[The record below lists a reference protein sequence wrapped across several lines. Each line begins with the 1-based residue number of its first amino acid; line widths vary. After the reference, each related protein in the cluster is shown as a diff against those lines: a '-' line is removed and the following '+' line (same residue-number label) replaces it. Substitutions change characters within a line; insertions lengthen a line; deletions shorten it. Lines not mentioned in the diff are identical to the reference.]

1 MDFIEYHVEN
11 ARQFW
16 AELEDILH
24 IPSTASLNRIDS
36 ALRTFITF
44 CSSYHEKY
52 LSTNEQLDHA
62 ISLLLDSDIFAFHS
76 DRSTEHLTSA
86 AQKETNP
93 HALLVLYSI
102 FLHYGRRNP
111 AFFGASASIPSQ
123 AGSTTRVGVGLD
135 ALTPMVPQGK
145 RSAGHKRWQG
155 LVPLLMDHVRWT
167 VDDDGYGSALGVP
180 IEARLRLVCVRLLYE
195 VCRVQKLDIND
206 LKVFDDSFI
215 EHLFETIEDTS
226 VSSDETLNY
235 YLIKLIVALNEQFM
249 VASLVPH
256 KSSKAS
262 SESGKSPQSATF
274 AQAHQKV
281 PSVDRQPNRV
291 LEILMRRLYSSQTFG
306 ANIIF
311 MLNRAENTPE
321 DLCMQL
327 LLLKMLYLLFTT
339 PGTHEYF
346 YTNDL
351 RVLVDV
357 FIRELGNLPE
367 ESESLRHTYLRVL
380 HPLVTNTQLKTT
392 PYKRAELRQT
402 LLSLISHAH
411 IRDVNATTRRLVE
424 RCLGAE
430 WCRALGPID
439 LPPPPT
445 RKATLDVPG
454 RKGSLDAYANSG
466 KSLSAKTS
474 TIDLLGAQLEPVY
487 RSASA
492 EPVLRSLDRL
502 KIGEKQQHANGST
515 TSLTDVAVADAP
527 PPLPGVR
534 SGVTE
539 GKNGRIAPAPPAR
552 RVPPLKQFTDP
563 PSSPTPPLSPSK
575 SSTYSS
581 ASEPASYRHHGAEQI
596 HVIGHSRDGG
606 AVGSGIGTNGSSGLG
621 ITGSLGVAVSVVGAG
636 AGTGTGTGERRK
648 PPAPPT
654 RRKPPAVPIRVQ
666 KVEVGPGGSTIT
678 TIASSGKA

>member
-11 ARQFW
+11 ARQFGPNSKISFISPRLLRSI
-16 AELEDILH
+16 A
-24 IPSTASLNRIDS
+24 ST
-36 ALRTFITF
+36 LR
-44 CSSYHEKY
+44 CAH
-52 LSTNEQLDHA
+52 LSPFVPATMLDHA

-445 RKATLDVPG
+445 RKAALDVPG
-454 RKGSLDAYANSG
+454 RKGSLDAYTNSG

-527 PPLPGVR
+527 PPLPG
-534 SGVTE
+534 
-539 GKNGRIAPAPPAR
+539 
-552 RVPPLKQFTDP
+552 
-563 PSSPTPPLSPSK
+563 
-575 SSTYSS
+575 TYSS

-636 AGTGTGTGERRK
+636 TGTGAGTGERRK
-648 PPAPPT
+648 PPAPPHGESPLLCLSCAKG
-654 RRKPPAVPIRVQ
+654 RGWAWRIDDYYHCEFGQGLNRA
-666 KVEVGPGGSTIT
+666 EGS
-678 TIASSGKA
+678 SFENSFEYG

>member
-1 MDFIEYHVEN
+1 
-11 ARQFW
+11 
-16 AELEDILH
+16 
-24 IPSTASLNRIDS
+24 
-36 ALRTFITF
+36 
-44 CSSYHEKY
+44 
-52 LSTNEQLDHA
+52 
-62 ISLLLDSDIFAFHS
+62 
-76 DRSTEHLTSA
+76 
-86 AQKETNP
+86 
-93 HALLVLYSI
+93 
-102 FLHYGRRNP
+102 
-111 AFFGASASIPSQ
+111 
-123 AGSTTRVGVGLD
+123 
-135 ALTPMVPQGK
+135 
-145 RSAGHKRWQG
+145 
-155 LVPLLMDHVRWT
+155 MDHVKWS
-167 VDDDGYGSALGVP
+167 VDDDGYGSALGIP

-195 VCRVQKLDIND
+195 VCRVQKLDMND
-206 LKVFDDSFI
+206 LKIFDDSFI

-226 VSSDETLNY
+226 VSNDETLNY

-256 KSSKAS
+256 KSSKAA

-274 AQAHQKV
+274 KQAHQKA
-281 PSVDRQPNRV
+281 PSVDRPPNRV

-380 HPLVTNTQLKTT
+380 HPLVTNTQLKTN

-402 LLSLISHAH
+402 LLSLISHAD

-430 WCRALGPID
+430 WCRALGPVN
-439 LPPPPT
+439 LPPA
-445 RKATLDVPG
+445 RKGTLDVPG
-454 RKGSLDAYANSG
+454 RKGSLDTYG
-466 KSLSAKTS
+466 KSLSAKAS
-474 TIDLLGAQLEPVY
+474 TMDLLGAQVEPVY
-487 RSASA
+487 RSVSA
-492 EPVLRSLDRL
+492 EPVLRSLDKL
-502 KIGEKQQHANGST
+502 KIGDKTANGST
-515 TSLTDVAVADAP
+515 SSLTDVAVADAP
-527 PPLPGVR
+527 LSLAGVRPGVD
-534 SGVTE
+534 SKT
-539 GKNGRIAPAPPAR
+539 GRIAPAPPAR

-581 ASEPASYRHHGAEQI
+581 ASEPASYRYGTEQI

-606 AVGSGIGTNGSSGLG
+606 AVGSGG
-621 ITGSLGVAVSVVGAG
+621 GAG
-636 AGTGTGTGERRK
+636 AGERRK
-648 PPAPPT
+648 APAPPA
-654 RRKPPAVPIRVQ
+654 RRKPPAVPVRVQ
-666 KVEVGPGGSTIT
+666 TVEIGPGGTRIT
-678 TIASSGKA
+678 TIASSGKV

>member
-206 LKVFDDSFI
+206 LSEFISALLAKPNVHWPEVFDDSFI

-235 YLIKLIVALNEQFM
+235 YLIKLIVGRTERTIHGRFLGPSQILQSLIRVWQIPTIRDVCTSASEGAFGGPSAQSGLGDFNAPIVFQSDIWRKHHLHVESCREYTRRSLHAAL
-249 VASLVPH
+249 A
-256 KSSKAS
+256 
-262 SESGKSPQSATF
+262 PQNA
-274 AQAHQKV
+274 
-281 PSVDRQPNRV
+281 
-291 LEILMRRLYSSQTFG
+291 
-306 ANIIF
+306 
-311 MLNRAENTPE
+311 
-321 DLCMQL
+321 
-327 LLLKMLYLLFTT
+327 
-339 PGTHEYF
+339 
-346 YTNDL
+346 
-351 RVLVDV
+351 
-357 FIRELGNLPE
+357 
-367 ESESLRHTYLRVL
+367 LRHTYLRVL

-445 RKATLDVPG
+445 RKAALDVPG
-454 RKGSLDAYANSG
+454 RKGSLDAYTNSG

-636 AGTGTGTGERRK
+636 AGTGTGAGTGERRK

-654 RRKPPAVPIRVQ
+654 RRKPPAVPVRVQ

>member
-1 MDFIEYHVEN
+1 MDFVEYHVDN

-44 CSSYHEKY
+44 CSTYHEKY
-52 LSTNEQLDHA
+52 LSTPEHLEHA

-86 AQKETNP
+86 AHIETNP
-93 HALLVLYSI
+93 HALLVIYSI
-102 FLHYGRRNP
+102 FLQYGRRNP

-145 RSAGHKRWQG
+145 RSAGRERWQG
-155 LVPLLMDHVRWT
+155 LIPLLMDHVRWT
-167 VDDDGYGSALGVP
+167 VDDDGYGSALGIP

-195 VCRVQKLDIND
+195 VCRVQKLDTND
-206 LKVFDDSFI
+206 LKVFDDSFV

-226 VSSDETLNY
+226 VSNDETLNY

-256 KSSKAS
+256 KSSKAA
-262 SESGKSPQSATF
+262 SESGKSPLAQTF
-274 AQAHQKV
+274 KQAHQRA
-281 PSVDRQPNRV
+281 PSADRPPNRV

-380 HPLVTNTQLKTT
+380 HPLVTNTQLKTN

-402 LLSLISHAH
+402 LLSLISHSD
-411 IRDVNATTRRLVE
+411 IRDVNPTTRRLVE

-439 LPPPPT
+439 LPT
-445 RKATLDVPG
+445 RQTSLDVPARKGSLDAPG
-454 RKGSLDAYANSG
+454 RKGSLDVH
-466 KSLSAKTS
+466 KSLSAKAS
-474 TIDLLGAQLEPVY
+474 TLDLLQAQMEPVH

-492 EPVLRSLDRL
+492 EPVLRSLDKLRVGD
-502 KIGEKQQHANGST
+502 KPNGST
-515 TSLTDVAVADAP
+515 SSLTDVAVAD
-527 PPLPGVR
+527 PPLSL
-534 SGVTE
+534 SGTTTTT
-539 GKNGRIAPAPPAR
+539 KAKKAPAPAPPTR
-552 RVPPLKQFTDP
+552 RLPPTYTDP
-563 PSSPTPPLSPSK
+563 ACLTPPLSPSK

-581 ASEPASYRHHGAEQI
+581 ASEPASYRYPAEQI

-606 AVGSGIGTNGSSGLG
+606 AVSS
-621 ITGSLGVAVSVVGAG
+621 SAASVSAS
-636 AGTGTGTGERRK
+636 GERRK
-648 PPAPPT
+648 APAPPA

-666 KVEVGPGGSTIT
+666 KVEVGHGGTTFT
-678 TIASSGKA
+678 TIASSGKVGL

>member
-1 MDFIEYHVEN
+1 MDFVEYHVDN

-36 ALRTFITF
+36 ALRTFINF
-44 CSSYHEKY
+44 CSTYHEKY
-52 LSTNEQLDHA
+52 LSTPDQLEHA

-86 AQKETNP
+86 AHTETNP
-93 HALLVLYSI
+93 HALLVIYSI
-102 FLHYGRRNP
+102 FLQYGRRNP

-123 AGSTTRVGVGLD
+123 AGATTRVGLD

-145 RSAGHKRWQG
+145 RSAGLKRWQG
-155 LVPLLMDHVRWT
+155 LVPLLMDHVRWS
-167 VDDDGYGSALGVP
+167 VDEDGYGSALGIP
-180 IEARLRLVCVRLLYE
+180 IEARLRLVSVRLLYE
-195 VCRVQKLDIND
+195 VCRVQKMDINE
-206 LKVFDDSFI
+206 LKVFDDRFI

-226 VSSDETLNY
+226 VSADETLNY

-256 KSSKAS
+256 KSSKAAS
-262 SESGKSPQSATF
+262 DSGKSPLAQTF
-274 AQAHQKV
+274 KQAHQRA
-281 PSVDRQPNRV
+281 PSADRPPNRV

-311 MLNRAENTPE
+311 MLNRADNTPE

-380 HPLVTNTQLKTT
+380 HPLLTNTQLKTN
-392 PYKRAELRQT
+392 PYKRPELRQT
-402 LLSLISHAH
+402 LLSLISLAD
-411 IRDVNATTRRLVE
+411 IRDVNPTTRRLAE
-424 RCLGAE
+424 RCLAAE
-430 WCRALGPID
+430 WCRALGPVD
-439 LPPPPT
+439 LPT
-445 RKATLDVPG
+445 RANSLDVP
-454 RKGSLDAYANSG
+454 K

-474 TIDLLGAQLEPVY
+474 TMDLLQAQMPVY

-492 EPVLRSLDRL
+492 EPVPRSLHTLRV
-502 KIGEKQQHANGST
+502 GEQHVNGST
-515 TSLTDVAVADAP
+515 SSLTDVAVADAVPQGQSKRTAPTP
-527 PPLPGVR
+527 PR
-534 SGVTE
+534 
-539 GKNGRIAPAPPAR
+539 RIAPC
-552 RVPPLKQFTDP
+552 
-563 PSSPTPPLSPSK
+563 SPTPPLSPSK
-575 SSTYSS
+575 SSTSYSS
-581 ASEPASYRHHGAEQI
+581 ASDAG
-596 HVIGHSRDGG
+596 VGG
-606 AVGSGIGTNGSSGLG
+606 G
-621 ITGSLGVAVSVVGAG
+621 
-636 AGTGTGTGERRK
+636 GERRK

-654 RRKPPAVPIRVQ
+654 RRKPPAVPVRVRH
-666 KVEVGPGGSTIT
+666 EAGPGGTTIM
-678 TIASSGKA
+678 TIASSAKGS

>member
-1 MDFIEYHVEN
+1 MDFVEYHVDN

-36 ALRTFITF
+36 ALRAFIKF
-44 CSSYHEKY
+44 CSTYHEKY
-52 LSTNEQLDHA
+52 LSTADQLEHA

-86 AQKETNP
+86 TQTETNP
-93 HALLVLYSI
+93 HALLVIYSI
-102 FLHYGRRNP
+102 FLQYGRRNP

-155 LVPLLMDHVRWT
+155 LVPLLKDHVQWS
-167 VDDDGYGSALGVP
+167 VDDHGYGSALGVS

-195 VCRVQKLDIND
+195 VCRVQKLDINE
-206 LKVFDDSFI
+206 LKVFDDGFI

-226 VSSDETLNY
+226 VSADETLNY

-256 KSSKAS
+256 KSSKAAS
-262 SESGKSPQSATF
+262 DSGRSPQLQTF
-274 AQAHQKV
+274 QQAHQRA
-281 PSVDRQPNRV
+281 PSVDRPPNRV

-306 ANIIF
+306 ASIIF
-311 MLNRAENTPE
+311 MLNRADNTPE

-380 HPLVTNTQLKTT
+380 HPLVTNTQLKTA
-392 PYKRAELRQT
+392 PYKRPELRQT
-402 LLSLISHAH
+402 LLSLISHAD
-411 IRDVNATTRRLVE
+411 IRDVNPTTRRLAE
-424 RCLGAE
+424 RCLNAE
-430 WCRALGPID
+430 WCRALGPINI
-439 LPPPPT
+439 PPP
-445 RKATLDVPG
+445 RANSLDVH
-454 RKGSLDAYANSG
+454 G
-466 KSLSAKTS
+466 KSLSAKAS
-474 TIDLLGAQLEPVY
+474 TLDLLQAQMPVH

-492 EPVLRSLDRL
+492 EPVVRSLDKLRV
-502 KIGEKQQHANGST
+502 GERHANVNGST
-515 TSLTDVAVADAP
+515 SSLTDVAVADAP
-527 PPLPGVR
+527 PPLLGVR
-534 SGVTE
+534 AGITE
-539 GKNGRIAPAPPAR
+539 GKRTAPAPPTR

-581 ASEPASYRHHGAEQI
+581 ASESYRYGTEQI
-596 HVIGHSRDGG
+596 HIIGHSRD
-606 AVGSGIGTNGSSGLG
+606 
-621 ITGSLGVAVSVVGAG
+621 
-636 AGTGTGTGERRK
+636 GERRK

-654 RRKPPAVPIRVQ
+654 RRKPPAVPVRVQ
-666 KVEVGPGGSTIT
+666 KIEVGPGGTTFT
-678 TIASSGKA
+678 TIASSGKGI

>member
-1 MDFIEYHVEN
+1 MDFVEYHVDN

-16 AELEDILH
+16 AELEDIVH
-24 IPSTASLNRIDS
+24 IPSNASLNRIDS
-36 ALRTFITF
+36 ALRTFTTF
-44 CSSYHEKY
+44 CSTYHEKY
-52 LSTNEQLDHA
+52 LSTPDQLEHA

-86 AQKETNP
+86 AHTETNP
-93 HALLVLYSI
+93 HALLVIYSI
-102 FLHYGRRNP
+102 FLQYGRRNP

-123 AGSTTRVGVGLD
+123 AGSTSRVGVGLD

-155 LVPLLMDHVRWT
+155 LVPLLMDHVRWS
-167 VDDDGYGSALGVP
+167 VDDDSALGVP
-180 IEARLRLVCVRLLYE
+180 IEARLRLVCVCLMYE
-195 VCRVQKLDIND
+195 VCRVQKLDINE
-206 LKVFDDSFI
+206 LKVFDDGFI

-226 VSSDETLNY
+226 VSADETLNY

-256 KSSKAS
+256 KSSKAAS
-262 SESGKSPQSATF
+262 DSGKSPQAQTF
-274 AQAHQKV
+274 HQAHQRA
-281 PSVDRQPNRV
+281 PSADRPPNRV

-380 HPLVTNTQLKTT
+380 HPLLTNTQLKTN
-392 PYKRAELRQT
+392 PYKRPELRQT

-411 IRDVNATTRRLVE
+411 IRDVNPTTRRLVE
-424 RCLGAE
+424 RCLNAE
-430 WCRALGPID
+430 WCRSLGPVD
-439 LPPPPT
+439 LPQPQPAQPP
-445 RKATLDVPG
+445 RANSLDVH
-454 RKGSLDAYANSG
+454 
-466 KSLSAKTS
+466 KSLSAKAS
-474 TIDLLGAQLEPVY
+474 TLDLLQAQVPVY

-492 EPVLRSLDRL
+492 EPVLRSLDKLRV
-502 KIGEKQQHANGST
+502 GERHLPPNAST
-515 TSLTDVAVADAP
+515 SSLADVAVADSTSGTKRTAP
-527 PPLPGVR
+527 
-534 SGVTE
+534 
-539 GKNGRIAPAPPAR
+539 
-552 RVPPLKQFTDP
+552 VPPMRRTMA
-563 PSSPTPPLSPSK
+563 PTPPLSPSK

-581 ASEPASYRHHGAEQI
+581 ASDTAS
-596 HVIGHSRDGG
+596 
-606 AVGSGIGTNGSSGLG
+606 N
-621 ITGSLGVAVSVVGAG
+621 
-636 AGTGTGTGERRK
+636 GERRK
-648 PPAPPT
+648 PPVPPA
-654 RRKPPAVPIRVQ
+654 RRKPPPVPVSVSVR
-666 KVEVGPGGSTIT
+666 KVEVRPGGTTIT
-678 TIASSGKA
+678 TIASSARGV

>member
-1 MDFIEYHVEN
+1 MDFVEYHVDN

-16 AELEDILH
+16 AELEDIVH
-24 IPSTASLNRIDS
+24 IPSSASLNRIDS

-44 CSSYHEKY
+44 CSTYHEKY
-52 LSTNEQLDHA
+52 LSTPDQLEHA
-62 ISLLLDSDIFAFHS
+62 ISLLLDSDIFSFHS
-76 DRSTEHLTSA
+76 DRSTEHLVSA
-86 AQKETNP
+86 AHSETNP

-102 FLHYGRRNP
+102 FLQYGRRNP

-123 AGSTTRVGVGLD
+123 AGRVGVGLD

-155 LVPLLMDHVRWT
+155 LVPLLMDHVRWS
-167 VDDDGYGSALGVP
+167 VDDDGALGIP
-180 IEARLRLVCVRLLYE
+180 IEARLRLVCVCLLYE
-195 VCRVQKLDIND
+195 VCRVQKLDMND
-206 LKVFDDSFI
+206 LKVFDDGFI

-226 VSSDETLNY
+226 VAADETLNY

-256 KSSKAS
+256 RSKAA
-262 SESGKSPQSATF
+262 SESGKSPQSQTF
-274 AQAHQKV
+274 QQAHQRAA
-281 PSVDRQPNRV
+281 SVDRPPNRV

-311 MLNRAENTPE
+311 MLNRAENTAE

-380 HPLVTNTQLKTT
+380 HPLLTNTQLKSN
-392 PYKRAELRQT
+392 PYKQPELRQM
-402 LLSLISHAH
+402 LLGLISHAH
-411 IRDVNATTRRLVE
+411 IRDVNPTTRRLAE
-424 RCLGAE
+424 RCLNAE

-439 LPPPPT
+439 IPRVGNTP
-445 RKATLDVPG
+445 R
-454 RKGSLDAYANSG
+454 ANSLHGESIGG
-466 KSLSAKTS
+466 KSLSAKAS
-474 TIDLLGAQLEPVY
+474 TMDLLQAQVPF

-492 EPVLRSLDRL
+492 EPMLRSLDKLRV
-502 KIGEKQQHANGST
+502 GEKGNGNGST
-515 TSLTDVAVADAP
+515 ASLTDLAVANAP
-527 PPLPGVR
+527 PPLLVR
-534 SGVTE
+534 GTSARHTE
-539 GKNGRIAPAPPAR
+539 ITTAARGDKKRTAPAPPTR
-552 RVPPLKQFTDP
+552 RVAPDT
-563 PSSPTPPLSPSK
+563 STPPLSPSK

-581 ASEPASYRHHGAEQI
+581 ASEPKS
-596 HVIGHSRDGG
+596 
-606 AVGSGIGTNGSSGLG
+606 
-621 ITGSLGVAVSVVGAG
+621 
-636 AGTGTGTGERRK
+636 ERRK
-648 PPAPPT
+648 APAPP
-654 RRKPPAVPIRVQ
+654 RRTPPAVPVR
-666 KVEVGPGGSTIT
+666 KVEAGPGGTT
-678 TIASSGKA
+678 FMTIASSTKGG

>member
-36 ALRTFITF
+36 ALRAFTKF
-44 CSSYHEKY
+44 CSNYHEKY

-62 ISLLLDSDIFAFHS
+62 VSLLLDSDIFAFHS

-86 AQKETNP
+86 AHTETNP
-93 HALLVLYSI
+93 HALLVIYSI
-102 FLHYGRRNP
+102 FLQYGRRNP

-155 LVPLLMDHVRWT
+155 LIPLLMDHVRWT
-167 VDDDGYGSALGVP
+167 VDDDGYGSTLGVP
-180 IEARLRLVCVRLLYE
+180 IEARLRLVCVRLMYE
-195 VCRVQKLDIND
+195 VCRVQKLDIHD

-226 VSSDETLNY
+226 VSNDETLNY

-249 VASLVPH
+249 VASLVTH
-256 KSSKAS
+256 KSSKAA
-262 SESGKSPQSATF
+262 SESGKSPHSATF
-274 AQAHQKV
+274 KQAHQKA
-281 PSVDRQPNRV
+281 PSLDRPPNRV

-380 HPLVTNTQLKTT
+380 HPLVTNTQLKTN

-402 LLSLISHAH
+402 LMSLISHAD

-439 LPPPPT
+439 LPPPA
-445 RKATLDVPG
+445 RRGTLDVPG
-454 RKGSLDAYANSG
+454 RKGSLDTHPSG
-466 KSLSAKTS
+466 KSLSAKAS
-474 TIDLLGAQLEPVY
+474 TIDLLGAQVEPVY

-492 EPVLRSLDRL
+492 EPVLRSLDKLR
-502 KIGEKQQHANGST
+502 IGEKHANRST

-534 SGVTE
+534 SSISD
-539 GKNGRIAPAPPAR
+539 GKNGRIAPAPPSR

-563 PSSPTPPLSPSK
+563 PSSTPPLSPSK

-581 ASEPASYRHHGAEQI
+581 ASEPTSYRYGTEQI

-606 AVGSGIGTNGSSGLG
+606 AVGSG
-621 ITGSLGVAVSVVGAG
+621 VG
-636 AGTGTGTGERRK
+636 GTGAGERRK

-654 RRKPPAVPIRVQ
+654 RRKPPAVPVRAQ
-666 KVEVGPGGSTIT
+666 KVEVGPGGTSIT
-678 TIASSGKA
+678 TIASSGGV

>member
-1 MDFIEYHVEN
+1 MDFVEYHVDN

-36 ALRTFITF
+36 ALRAFIKF
-44 CSSYHEKY
+44 CSTYHEKY
-52 LSTNEQLDHA
+52 LSTADQLEHA

-86 AQKETNP
+86 TQTETNP
-93 HALLVLYSI
+93 HALLVIYSI
-102 FLHYGRRNP
+102 FLQYGRRNP
-111 AFFGASASIPSQ
+111 AFF
-123 AGSTTRVGVGLD
+123 
-135 ALTPMVPQGK
+135 
-145 RSAGHKRWQG
+145 AGHKRWQG
-155 LVPLLMDHVRWT
+155 LVPLLKDHVQWS
-167 VDDDGYGSALGVP
+167 VDDHGYGSALGVS

-195 VCRVQKLDIND
+195 VCRVQKLDINE
-206 LKVFDDSFI
+206 LKVFDDGFI

-226 VSSDETLNY
+226 VSADETLNY

-256 KSSKAS
+256 KSSKAAS
-262 SESGKSPQSATF
+262 DSGRSPQLQTF
-274 AQAHQKV
+274 QQAHQRA
-281 PSVDRQPNRV
+281 PSVDRPPNRV

-311 MLNRAENTPE
+311 MLNRADNTPE

-367 ESESLRHTYLRVL
+367 ESESVSLAIRLTAPTHLPPRPSPPRNQ
-380 HPLVTNTQLKTT
+380 HPTQNRLPSTR
-392 PYKRAELRQT
+392 PELRQT
-402 LLSLISHAH
+402 LLSLISHAD
-411 IRDVNATTRRLVE
+411 IRDVNPTTRRLAE
-424 RCLGAE
+424 RCLSAE
-430 WCRALGPID
+430 WCRALGPINI
-439 LPPPPT
+439 PPP
-445 RKATLDVPG
+445 RANSLDVH
-454 RKGSLDAYANSG
+454 G
-466 KSLSAKTS
+466 KSLSAKAS
-474 TIDLLGAQLEPVY
+474 TLDLLQAQMPVH

-492 EPVLRSLDRL
+492 EPVLRSLDKLRV
-502 KIGEKQQHANGST
+502 GERHANVNGST
-515 TSLTDVAVADAP
+515 SSLTDVAVADAP
-527 PPLPGVR
+527 PPLLGVR
-534 SGVTE
+534 AGITE
-539 GKNGRIAPAPPAR
+539 GKRTAPAPPTR

-581 ASEPASYRHHGAEQI
+581 ASESTCYRYGTEQI
-596 HVIGHSRDGG
+596 HIIGHSRD
-606 AVGSGIGTNGSSGLG
+606 
-621 ITGSLGVAVSVVGAG
+621 
-636 AGTGTGTGERRK
+636 GERRK

-654 RRKPPAVPIRVQ
+654 RRKPPAVPVRAQ
-666 KVEVGPGGSTIT
+666 KVEVGPGGTTFT
-678 TIASSGKA
+678 TIASSGKGI

>member
-1 MDFIEYHVEN
+1 MDFVEYHVDN

-36 ALRTFITF
+36 SLRAFIKF
-44 CSSYHEKY
+44 CSTYHEKY
-52 LSTNEQLDHA
+52 LSTSEQLEHA
-62 ISLLLDSDIFAFHS
+62 ILLLLDSDIFAFHS
-76 DRSTEHLTSA
+76 DRSTEHLTA
-86 AQKETNP
+86 EAHTETNP

-102 FLHYGRRNP
+102 FLQYGRRNP

-145 RSAGHKRWQG
+145 RSAGLKRWQG
-155 LVPLLMDHVRWT
+155 LIPLLMDHVRWS
-167 VDDDGYGSALGVP
+167 VDDDGYGSTLGIP
-180 IEARLRLVCVRLLYE
+180 IEARLRLVCVRLMYE
-195 VCRVQKLDIND
+195 VCRVQKLDVND
-206 LKVFDDSFI
+206 LRIFDDRFI

-226 VSSDETLNY
+226 VSTDETLNY

-249 VASLVPH
+249 VASLVPQ
-256 KSSKAS
+256 KSSKAA
-262 SESGKSPQSATF
+262 SESGKSPLSATF
-274 AQAHQKV
+274 SQTHQRA
-281 PSVDRQPNRV
+281 PSVDRPPNRV

-380 HPLVTNTQLKTT
+380 HPLLTNTQLKDT
-392 PYKRAELRQT
+392 PYKRSELRQT
-402 LLSLISHAH
+402 LLALISHAD
-411 IRDVNATTRRLVE
+411 IREVNPTTRRLVE
-424 RCLGAE
+424 RD
-430 WCRALGPID
+430 PSKS
-439 LPPPPT
+439 LP
-445 RKATLDVPG
+445 
-454 RKGSLDAYANSG
+454 RKGSLDVHG
-466 KSLSAKTS
+466 KSLSAKAS
-474 TIDLLGAQLEPVY
+474 TMDLLHAQVEPMP

-492 EPVLRSLDRL
+492 EPVVRSFDKLR
-502 KIGEKQQHANGST
+502 IGGEQQANGST
-515 TSLTDVAVADAP
+515 SSLTDMAVADAP
-527 PPLPGVR
+527 PPLAGVR
-534 SGVTE
+534 PGFDSRTGV
-539 GKNGRIAPAPPAR
+539 KVPPAPPTR

-581 ASEPASYRHHGAEQI
+581 ASEPASYRYGAEQI

-606 AVGSGIGTNGSSGLG
+606 AVGSG
-621 ITGSLGVAVSVVGAG
+621 AG
-636 AGTGTGTGERRK
+636 NGERRK
-648 PPAPPT
+648 APAPPT

-666 KVEVGPGGSTIT
+666 NVEVGHGGTTIT
-678 TIASSGKA
+678 TIASSSGKVGL

>member
-1 MDFIEYHVEN
+1 MDFVEYHVDN

-24 IPSTASLNRIDS
+24 IPSTASLVRIDS
-36 ALRTFITF
+36 ALWAFIKF
-44 CSSYHEKY
+44 CSTYHEKY
-52 LSTNEQLDHA
+52 LSTNDQLEHA

-76 DRSTEHLTSA
+76 DRSSEHLTSA

-93 HALLVLYSI
+93 HALLVIYSI

-145 RSAGHKRWQG
+145 RSAGHKRWQD
-155 LVPLLMDHVRWT
+155 LVPFLMDHVRWT

-195 VCRVQKLDIND
+195 VYRVQKLDAND
-206 LKVFDDSFI
+206 LKIFDDSFI

-226 VSSDETLNY
+226 VSNDDTLNY
-235 YLIKLIVALNEQFM
+235 YLIKLIVRLPLNLTSSLTSLQVALNEQFM
-249 VASLVPH
+249 VASLAPQ
-256 KSSKAS
+256 KSPKAAS
-262 SESGKSPQSATF
+262 DSGKSPQSQTF
-274 AQAHQKV
+274 KQAHQRI
-281 PSVDRQPNRV
+281 PSADRPPNRV
-291 LEILMRRLYSSQTFG
+291 LEILMRKLYSSQTFG

-311 MLNRAENTPE
+311 MLNRADNTPE

-380 HPLVTNTQLKTT
+380 HPLVTNTQLKTA

-402 LLSLISHAH
+402 LLSLISHAD
-411 IRDVNATTRRLVE
+411 IRDVNPTTQRLVE
-424 RCLGAE
+424 RCLNAE
-430 WCRALGPID
+430 WCRALGPITIPGHRG
-439 LPPPPT
+439 LPS
-445 RKATLDVPG
+445 RQGSRDVPA
-454 RKGSLDAYANSG
+454 RKGSLDVYG
-466 KSLSAKTS
+466 KSLSAKAS
-474 TIDLLGAQLEPVY
+474 TLDLLQAQMEPVH

-492 EPVLRSLDRL
+492 EPLIRGLNKLRVGD
-502 KIGEKQQHANGST
+502 KPNGST
-515 TSLTDVAVADAP
+515 SSLTDVAVADAQ
-527 PPLPGVR
+527 PPLAGIESNR
-534 SGVTE
+534 A
-539 GKNGRIAPAPPAR
+539 GKKPPAPPPTR
-552 RVPPLKQFTDP
+552 RVAPLKPVTDLP
-563 PSSPTPPLSPSK
+563 PSPTPPLSPSK

-581 ASEPASYRHHGAEQI
+581 ASEPASYRYATEHRNRNRNRREEK
-596 HVIGHSRDGG
+596 
-606 AVGSGIGTNGSSGLG
+606 SSGSAYTSETSGCSCPSSKSGSWTGRDDDYDDRELG
-621 ITGSLGVAVSVVGAG
+621 QARDLAI
-636 AGTGTGTGERRK
+636 
-648 PPAPPT
+648 
-654 RRKPPAVPIRVQ
+654 
-666 KVEVGPGGSTIT
+666 
-678 TIASSGKA
+678 